1 MKLSLLEIALALGLA
16 KPERSFTVTQVST
29 DSRNIGEGGLF
40 AALKGEKF
48 DGHDFVERIDQSFDD
63 VAFLVERKIEG
74 VRGEQLVCDNV
85 LEALAD
91 IAALHVGTLP
101 AKRLAVT
108 GSVGKT
114 TTKEMLAV
122 ALSAKYKTQK
132 SIGNRNNE
140 LGMPLTAFSADES
153 HEAIIFEMGMR
164 GRGQIDYL
172 ARRVCP
178 QIGVITNIGTSH
190 IELLGSRENICAA
203 KMELADHI
211 AENGVLVIN
220 GDEPLLLKAAK
231 EKKINFSTFGIENPC
246 DFFAKDITYFEDR
259 TRFTVQTDEGD
270 FVLEIPAAGRHIVYD
285 ALAAFAA
292 AAKAGVPMPQICQK
306 LSLYHDGGL
315 RQNIYTE
322 NGITFFD
329 DTYNASPESMM
340 AALSV
345 LARFPTRKVAVLAD
359 MLELGTH
366 SEKAHRS
373 VGEACQKNGVDL
385 LICYGTDAKY
395 IAEQAQIKN
404 SACFANR
411 EEALEHLVKCAKKED
426 VILFKGSN
434 AMQTGSLLTE
444 FKKRWA
450 QK

>member
-1 MKLSLLEIALALGLA
+1 MKLDLLKIADTLGLA
-16 KPERSFTVTQVST
+16 KPAKPFTVTRVTT
-29 DSRNIGEGGLF
+29 DSRQVEEGSLF

-48 DGHDFVERIDQSFDD
+48 DGHDFIQNLDASFDN
-63 VAFLVERKIEG
+63 VAFLVERKLEG
-74 VRGEQLVCDNV
+74 IRGEQLVCQNV

-91 IAALHVGTLP
+91 IAALHIETLS
-101 AKRLAVT
+101 ALRLAVT

-122 ALSAKYKTQK
+122 ALSAKYNTQK

-172 ARRVCP
+172 ARRVRP
-178 QIGVITNIGTSH
+178 QIGLITNIGTSH
-190 IELLGSRENICAA
+190 IEILGSRENICAA
-203 KMELADHI
+203 KMELCDHI
-211 AENGVLVIN
+211 TEDGVLIIN
-220 GDEPLLLKAAK
+220 GDEPLLQEAAK
-231 EKKINFSTFGIENPC
+231 GKKCKIRTFGIDTPC
-246 DFFAKDITYFEDR
+246 DYLAKNITYFEDK
-259 TRFTVQTDEGD
+259 TSFTIQTDTGD
-270 FVLEIPAAGRHIVYD
+270 FSLEIPAAGRHIVYD

-292 AAKAGVPMPQICQK
+292 AAEAGVPMEDICKK
-306 LSLYHDGGL
+306 LCLYHDGGL

-329 DTYNASPESMM
+329 DTYNASPESMA

-345 LARFPTRKVAVLAD
+345 LSRFPGRKVAVLAD
-359 MLELGTH
+359 MLELGDY
-366 SEKAHRS
+366 SEAGHRQ
-373 VGEACQKNGVDL
+373 VGEACRTNGVNK
-385 LICYGTDAKY
+385 LICYGEKAKHIVDAAHLSDSVWVATK
-395 IAEQAQIKN
+395 
-404 SACFANR
+404 
-411 EEALEHLVKCAKKED
+411 EEALRCLIKDAKKED

-434 AMQTGSLLTE
+434 AMQTGFVLTE